1 MSQKNITHIKY
12 TSQRGSTT
20 HQSDSTAFP
29 KQTYFFECNSIP
41 QLCNFFPMEV
51 RAPKTD
57 IIYGLLFYLSCNISL
72 LLCVQPFPI
81 TDQLTNYSLTHR
93 TDPPCVNNYSPHN
106 SQSKQRSVLC
116 GALYL
121 TVACLQQVLTS
132 DTIV

>member
-1 MSQKNITHIKY
+1 MPLLPY
-12 TSQRGSTT
+12 TIEWS
-20 HQSDSTAFP
+20 
-29 KQTYFFECNSIP
+29 KI
-41 QLCNFFPMEV
+41 
-51 RAPKTD
+51 D
-57 IIYGLLFYLSCNISL
+57 INYGLLFYLSCNISL

-121 TVACLQQVLTS
+121 TVGCLQQVLTS